1 MKKNF
6 FLVMSTLLMLA
17 FGMSNC
23 SSDSDDTVD
32 NQKEIELKNFSN
44 TGCKNRYMS
53 RAEDDSKEIIE
64 YSVLHD
70 GYLYIYHRNV
80 FFNCCP
86 GTIGADIQVEGNK
99 IIIGEYET
107 EDECDCVCPYD
118 LGYEVGPLVE
128 GKSYTIYI
136 GHKGRE
142 LKVAEFTFK
151 NPMSGTWNLKQDY

>member
-44 TGCKNRYMS
+44 SGCKNRYMS
-53 RAEDDSKEIIE
+53 RAEDDSNASFE

-70 GYLYIYHRNV
+70 GYLYINHRNV
-80 FFNCCP
+80 IFNCCP

-99 IIIGEYET
+99 IIIGE
-107 EDECDCVCPYD
+107 
-118 LGYEVGPLVE
+118 
-128 GKSYTIYI
+128 
-136 GHKGRE
+136 
-142 LKVAEFTFK
+142 
-151 NPMSGTWNLKQDY
+151 